1 MADKSLDVTDV
12 GSIIRKFIWPDY
24 LVFLAMLLICIVI
37 GMYYAFQKKSPDAQ
51 DYLMGGRNMATVPVA
66 MSLIARCQQ
75 LIKKKSLS
83 LTWNFSY
90 ISGIS
95 LLGIPT
101 EVYVYGIQ
109 YAYIIGGFLLMTVVM
124 SRVYLPV
131 FHGLNLTSTYEVFFF

>member
-1 MADKSLDVTDV
+1 MVDKSLDVTDV

-75 LIKKKSLS
+75 LIKKKKFITNL
-83 LTWNFSY
+83 
-90 ISGIS
+90 GIS
-95 LLGIPT
+95 VILA
-101 EVYVYGIQ
+101 V
-109 YAYIIGGFLLMTVVM
+109 FLCWESPPRFTFMVSSMPILSVDF
-124 SRVYLPV
+124 Y
-131 FHGLNLTSTYEVFFF
+131 